1 MRKLYPK
8 REERKFKIKIIVEY
22 DGRHIH
28 TEKNIFPCSGGSWD
42 LITDNNF
49 NHRLKHEAERTARSA
64 MYAAL
69 FFLGFMDKDGKSLND
84 AH

>member
-8 REERKFKIKIIVEY
+8 RETGKFAVKIVVEY
-22 DGRHIH
+22 DGRHVY
-28 TEKNIFPCSGGSWD
+28 TRRSVFPGSGASWD

-49 NHRLKHEAERTARSA
+49 NHRLKHEAERTARCA
-64 MYAAL
+64 MYEAL

-84 AH
+84 AN